1 MPPKAK
7 AESKFSDI
15 LVHTEPY
22 LLPGTKKKII
32 VRTNKHT
39 NTDEGRVGCET
50 TLSHCLLGATSRD
63 PEKPNR
69 VSLYYDYL
77 RAKQTE
83 LAAKH
88 PELSKHNILIM
99 ARESYRLEKAC
110 LVPP

>member
-39 NTDEGRVGCET
+39 NTDEG
-50 TLSHCLLGATSRD
+50 ATSRE

-77 RAKQTE
+77 RAKQAE

-88 PELSKHNILIM
+88 PELSKQNILIM
-99 ARESYRLEKAC
+99 ARESYRLDKAC